1 MSSTFM
7 PLFMKR
13 GWSKSPS
20 LSLLEYNLPGVLL
33 KSYTLLLTIENE
45 SAKIILP
52 LRTQFGILV

>member
-1 MSSTFM
+1 M